1 MRADLFSSANIR
13 LERFRRDVE
22 GPVPRNITLKAY
34 ENTQLISLSTKRHPV
49 GTYTRQAD
57 QRGQL
62 KQ

>member
-13 LERFRRDVE
+13 LECFRRDVE

-34 ENTQLISLSTKRHPV
+34 DNMHLVSLGTKRHRV

-57 QRGQL
+57 QQGQL
-62 KQ
+62 EQ